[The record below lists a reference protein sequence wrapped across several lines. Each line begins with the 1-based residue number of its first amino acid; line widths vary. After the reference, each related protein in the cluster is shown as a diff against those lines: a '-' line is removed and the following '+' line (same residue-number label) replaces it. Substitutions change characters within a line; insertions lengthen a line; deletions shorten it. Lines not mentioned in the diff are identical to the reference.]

1 MNDFKS
7 GAPQIWIN
15 FFREVYDHFFPQLR
29 SCTNY
34 KHLSALR
41 KGKIIC

>member
-1 MNDFKS
+1 MILSQELHKYGLTFLE
-7 GAPQIWIN
+7 
-15 FFREVYDHFFPQLR
+15 RYDNFFPQLR

>member
-1 MNDFKS
+1 MILSQELHKYGLTFL
-7 GAPQIWIN
+7 
-15 FFREVYDHFFPQLR
+15 REVYDHFFPHLR